1 MKIDDLKKVIRQLV
15 REEVNKAMGKVLV
28 ELIKEVK
35 SPTSSIIPHTQEDT
49 VDSIMNEPAE
59 ERPLAAI
66 IKTSNPKLASV
77 LAETARN
84 FKPNPK
90 SLEGGSSLVSLMGQ
104 FGKIGKSESL
114 GISAPQSRL
123 DYLKE
128 VVTATPDM
136 PSALDGGSEVPDI
149 LKKVFKTD
157 FRKLMKKIDET
168 KKTGGSG
175 LINPSQVLSG

>member
-1 MKIDDLKKVIRQLV
+1 MKIDELKKVIRQLV
-15 REEVNKAMGKVLV
+15 KEEVNKAMGKVLV

-35 SPTSSIIPHTQEDT
+35 SPTSNMLPHTHEDT

-59 ERPLAAI
+59 ERPAAAI

-90 SLEGGSSLVSLMGQ
+90 SLEGGSSLVSLMGG
-104 FGKIGKSESL
+104 FDKIGRNESV
-114 GISAPQSRL
+114 GVSAPQSRL
-123 DYLKE
+123 DYLKGI
-128 VVTATPDM
+128 VTATPDV
-136 PSALDGGSEVPDI
+136 PSALDAGVEIPDS
-149 LKKVFKTD
+149 LKNVFKKD
-157 FRKLMKKIDET
+157 FRAIMRKIDET

-175 LINPSQVLSG
+175 LINASQVLSG